1 MGQTA
6 ADQELL
12 KAQIYALNAAQIE
25 LNLSLAYQ
33 AREQALL
40 AQQQAARARL
50 QTNLETPRYGAASTP
65 RGIKA
70 ARRAVKTGTGA
81 APTVLAARSLV
92 LDAEGRILWPSTLPA
107 CEEVESLRRA
117 VERAVRAAD
126 LQSRRAGRGHGR
138 ERLVLAARDRLAAF
152 RGPALRHVEAINSTD
167 ALLFE
172 SFLER
177 LDAVLQG
184 MDAQART
191 PASEAVA
198 AR

>member
-1 MGQTA
+1 MGQTRE
-6 ADQELL
+6 DQELL

-50 QTNLETPRYGAASTP
+50 QAAQEMPRYGADSTT

-70 ARRAVKTGTGA
+70 ARRAVKTVKGA

-92 LDAEGRILWPSTLPA
+92 LDADGRILWPSTLPA
-107 CEEVESLRRA
+107 SEEVDVLRRA
-117 VERAVRAAD
+117 VERAVRAAE
-126 LQSRRAGRGHGR
+126 LQSRRAGLGR
-138 ERLVLAARDRLAAF
+138 ERLVLAARDWLAAF
-152 RGPALRHVEAINSTD
+152 RGPALRQVEAINSTD

-172 SFLER
+172 SFLDR
-177 LDAVLQG
+177 LDEVLQG
-184 MDAQART
+184 MDAQGRT
-191 PASEAVA
+191 PAQQAVA